1 MKKDDRSFMSRY
13 ADSRRDFASFL
24 QEITSFVDSAVYLT
38 VHCQGKSDSAYVR
51 VLSKTLP
58 AMRNALTNAQNYTSS
73 WDRYGEDYKKIFE
86 SVIEFFNSTAEVV
99 QNFANDYLRSQ
110 RDAKKAEAENKQS
123 SIDISRIVRPAV
135 SPQIQA
141 RLKLIKKAND
151 MYEEF
156 CLDFMRDLEKQYA
169 LSSKDLYEEF
179 VNVRFKKFTE
189 RFPMPIPDN
198 ATEGYAQEVINQ
210 INILINHVSKISEN
224 SYVTSV
230 YKTKE

>member
-1 MKKDDRSFMSRY
+1 
-13 ADSRRDFASFL
+13 
-24 QEITSFVDSAVYLT
+24 
-38 VHCQGKSDSAYVR
+38 
-51 VLSKTLP
+51 
-58 AMRNALTNAQNYTSS
+58 
-73 WDRYGEDYKKIFE
+73 
-86 SVIEFFNSTAEVV
+86 
-99 QNFANDYLRSQ
+99 
-110 RDAKKAEAENKQS
+110 
-123 SIDISRIVRPAV
+123 
-135 SPQIQA
+135 
-141 RLKLIKKAND
+141 